1 LTGEAILFDSQ
12 GGKKQVETD
21 MNMKGEIKR
30 KALHLAAAAVPVV
43 LIHIP
48 PKTAAVPLEVFALL
62 NVLMDRYKTRLT
74 PLGRM
79 YDFFFHD
86 MLRDHEKKGR
96 WTGSTCFIV
105 SLAFSHAVFCV
116 WLSMPV
122 PYLAVVYTG
131 FMLGDA
137 AAALAGK
144 QIGSIVVYNG
154 KTLEG
159 SLAFVTAAF
168 VSTIWIMPH
177 SAGLVFLISLSL
189 CVMELVMVN
198 LDDNLFAPLFVTLV
212 FYCTG
217 EHLGSL
223 SGAGL

>member
-1 LTGEAILFDSQ
+1 
-12 GGKKQVETD
+12 

-30 KALHLAAAAVPVV
+30 KTLHLAAAAVPVA

-48 PKTAAVPLEVFALL
+48 AKTAAVPLAVFALL
-62 NVLMDRYKTRLT
+62 NVLMDRYKNRLV
-74 PLGRM
+74 PLGRI

-86 MLRDHEKKGR
+86 MLRDHEKKGGF
-96 WTGSTCFIV
+96 TGSTCFIV
-105 SLAFSHAVFCV
+105 SLALSHAVFCV

-122 PYLAVVYTG
+122 PYLAVIYTG

-144 QIGSIVVYNG
+144 HMGSVVIYNG

-159 SLAFVTAAF
+159 SLAFVAVAF
-168 VSTIWIMPH
+168 ASTVWIMPH
-177 SAGLVFLISLSL
+177 RTGLVLLISMGL
-189 CVMELVMVN
+189 CAAELFMVN
-198 LDDNLFAPLFVTLV
+198 LDDNFFAPLFVTLV
-212 FYCTG
+212 FYFTK
-217 EHLGSL
+217 ESLISL